1 MREEKAHERKSEV
14 EGVTNERT
22 RIVTELLE
30 RMMEMMRVESL
41 DEETTKMIERLVVLR
56 VSTKHINIWIR
67 QLEIKRREICELAEM
82 IAVEEIKKEI
92 ETERNLERWA
102 KRCTNHFTKKVK
114 RMGYEEI
121 DNIVWSGTEKDKS
134 R

>member
-1 MREEKAHERKSEV
+1 MKDATTEGPTILKA
-14 EGVTNERT
+14 
-22 RIVTELLE
+22 LLE
-30 RMMEMMRVESL
+30 KMMEMMRVESL

-67 QLEIKRREICELAEM
+67 QLEIKRREICELAGM

-92 ETERNLERWA
+92 ETEKNLERWA

-114 RMGYEEI
+114 RMLFEEI
-121 DNIVWSGTEKDKS
+121 DNIVWSVWKRRYQDGARKIKCMT

>member
-1 MREEKAHERKSEV
+1 
-14 EGVTNERT
+14 
-22 RIVTELLE
+22 
-30 RMMEMMRVESL
+30 MMVF
-41 DEETTKMIERLVVLR
+41 D
-56 VSTKHINIWIR
+56 
-67 QLEIKRREICELAEM
+67 
-82 IAVEEIKKEI
+82 EIKKEI